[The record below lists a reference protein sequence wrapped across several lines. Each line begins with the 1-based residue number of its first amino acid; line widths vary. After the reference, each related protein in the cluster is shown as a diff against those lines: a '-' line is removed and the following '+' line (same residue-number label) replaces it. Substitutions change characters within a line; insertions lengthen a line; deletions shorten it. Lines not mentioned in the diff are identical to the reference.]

1 MFEIIDDLKIKLD
14 HHRPLPPAIVKNL
27 HEYLLLRGFTI
38 PMRLRGNTLT
48 LMETKVVLERITV
61 GGKVLRE
68 HFEVINHRDAILYV
82 EDIIKKE
89 EPFSEWQIRNIN

>member
-27 HEYLLLRGFTI
+27 HEYLLLRWI
-38 PMRLRGNTLT
+38 EGNTLT
-48 LMETKVVLERITV
+48 LLETKVVLEGITV

>member
-38 PMRLRGNTLT
+38 PMRLRVTL
-48 LMETKVVLERITV
+48 
-61 GGKVLRE
+61 
-68 HFEVINHRDAILYV
+68 
-82 EDIIKKE
+82 
-89 EPFSEWQIRNIN
+89 